1 MCPTSCAGTLNTRRE
16 DSLFNL
22 ARSINQK
29 YIGTAFIS
37 IIPFAGKNLHTV
49 LKNIFVARC
58 YSET

>member
-1 MCPTSCAGTLNTRRE
+1 MCPTLCAGTLNTRRE

-37 IIPFAGKNLHTV
+37 IMPFAGKNLHTD
-49 LKNIFVARC
+49 LKKNVARC
-58 YSET
+58 